1 LLRSYTP
8 VRSAYLI
15 FSGSVCNVR
24 ADRTEVAIVALVVA
38 AAGLILVAPLLGR
51 VGAPGWADM
60 AMGLAS
66 GAGIGAFILVAVHT
80 FRAAMRRGEGG
91 EGGKL

>member
-1 LLRSYTP
+1 
-8 VRSAYLI
+8 
-15 FSGSVCNVR
+15 VR
-24 ADRTEVAIVALVVA
+24 ADRTEVAIVVLVMA

-51 VGAPGWADM
+51 SGLSGWADI

-80 FRAAMRRGEGG
+80 CRAATRRRDRGK
-91 EGGKL
+91 GGKL